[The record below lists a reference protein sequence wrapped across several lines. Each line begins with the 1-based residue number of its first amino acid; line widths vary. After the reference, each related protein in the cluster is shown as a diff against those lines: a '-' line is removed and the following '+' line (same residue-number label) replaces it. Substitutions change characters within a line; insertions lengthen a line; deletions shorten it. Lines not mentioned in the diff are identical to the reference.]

1 MEEVVTPFM
10 VCFRL
15 IYIFLEVMLMSG
27 IDGTKSC
34 LEDYILFI
42 LFYYLFVSNHYLDML
57 PSLSEGSVYRAPQ
70 N

>member
-1 MEEVVTPFM
+1 MEVVTPFM

-27 IDGTKSC
+27 IDGMRSC

-42 LFYYLFVSNHYLDML
+42 LFFI
-57 PSLSEGSVYRAPQ
+57 
-70 N
+70 

>member
-1 MEEVVTPFM
+1 
-10 VCFRL
+10 
-15 IYIFLEVMLMSG
+15 MSG